1 MSGGNRCSLTECRR
15 GDRRLFDFYSSL
27 IAGGS
32 RFQLSLRECVEQAS
46 SLFQHD
52 GPARWNLVIS
62 HRKRVE
68 INRAQNQAEA
78 LPGAVLLEVSGR
90 PAKGNAAQTMLIWP
104 GIQLFGCVAVERKVR
119 NGCLYTVES
128 IDVAAERLSLEAV
141 DGELTFDQA
150 KGWLR
155 LSYAQT
161 YASCQGT
168 EFGGSLRLWDTAHP
182 HFTMRHLF
190 VGLSR
195 AKQDAKV
202 SLRK

>member
-1 MSGGNRCSLTECRR
+1 MAGGNRCTLTECRR

-27 IAGGS
+27 LAGGS

-46 SLFQHD
+46 SLFQHN

-68 INRAQNQAEA
+68 INRALNQAEA
-78 LPGAVLLEVSGR
+78 PPGAVLLQVSGR
-90 PAKGNAAQTMLIWP
+90 PAKGNAAQSMLLWP
-104 GIQLFGCVAVERKVR
+104 GIQVFGCVAVERKVR
-119 NGCLYTVES
+119 NGGLCTVES
-128 IDVAAERLSLEAV
+128 IDVAAETLRLEGV
-141 DGELTFDQA
+141 DTELTFDQA

-168 EFGGSLRLWDTAHP
+168 QFGGSLRLWDTAHT
-182 HFTMRHLF
+182 HFSRRHLF

-195 AKQDAKV
+195 AKQDAQV